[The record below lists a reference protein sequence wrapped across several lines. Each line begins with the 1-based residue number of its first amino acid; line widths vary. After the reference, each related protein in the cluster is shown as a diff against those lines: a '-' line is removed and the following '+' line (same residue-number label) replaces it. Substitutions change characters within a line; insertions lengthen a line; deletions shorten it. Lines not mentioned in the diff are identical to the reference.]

1 MVVVGRGKGVL
12 FTLSIFLSLYSL
24 LSMGISN
31 KTFLF
36 FLVIS
41 RTNAF
46 EVMGID
52 GNSSGILQFEDSL
65 SLAEWIAAITNNIT
79 QLLNQ
84 MV

>member
-1 MVVVGRGKGVL
+1 MNVDFEISRADCVL
-12 FTLSIFLSLYSL
+12 FC
-24 LSMGISN
+24 
-31 KTFLF
+31 
-36 FLVIS
+36 

-84 MV
+84 MVSHF